1 MKKVLSN
8 IKKVI
13 VGFISF
19 LYTLA
24 TNNYAVTQEL
34 YGVMPIEKPI
44 GNSVVN
50 NSASNTIASP
60 DATNNPI
67 LKVLIIPAIFI
78 IGVAIY
84 LKKSKSTKKKK
95 IIITIIAAI
104 LALLVTI
111 TAYDMIRINTILY

>member
-1 MKKVLSN
+1 MKRVLN
-8 IKKVI
+8 NLKKVI
-13 VGFISF
+13 LGSIAF

-24 TNNYAVTQEL
+24 TNNYAATEEL
-34 YGVMPIEKPI
+34 YGVMPIEKRI
-44 GNSVVN
+44 GNSVAN
-50 NSASNTIASP
+50 NSASNTIAS
-60 DATNNPI
+60 AETTNNPI

-78 IGVAIY
+78 IGAAIY

-111 TAYDMIRINTILY
+111 TAYDMIRINNILY

>member
-1 MKKVLSN
+1 MKRVLKN
-8 IKKVI
+8 LKKVI
-13 VGFISF
+13 LGFIAF

-24 TNNYAVTQEL
+24 TNNYAATEEL
-34 YGVMPIEKPI
+34 YGVMPIEKRI
-44 GNSVVN
+44 GNSVAN

-60 DATNNPI
+60 EATNNPI
-67 LKVLIIPAIFI
+67 LKVLIIPVIFI

-95 IIITIIAAI
+95 IIITIIAGV

-111 TAYDMIRINTILY
+111 TAYDMIRINNILY

>member
-1 MKKVLSN
+1 MKKVLKSF
-8 IKKVI
+8 KKV
-13 VGFISF
+13 VLGFIAF

-24 TNNYAVTQEL
+24 TNNYAATEEL
-34 YGVMPIEKPI
+34 YGVMPIEKRI
-44 GNSVVN
+44 GNSVAN

-60 DATNNPI
+60 EATNNPI

-78 IGVAIY
+78 IGAAIY

-95 IIITIIAAI
+95 IIITIIATI

-111 TAYDMIRINTILY
+111 TAYDMIRINNILY